1 MNLPLY
7 TVPDKDVYRH
17 LDKVSYEQTYEN
29 QNFVL
34 SLMHPHT
41 PYRGL
46 LLTFQL
52 GNGKTYVAAGLA
64 HLYSTYGMSVLFLAH
79 NVSTINNFRNE
90 YERFVMDNQVSDDY
104 TDITYMGITK
114 FLSKDIDIDH
124 SLVII
129 DEAHNVRENASRYHK
144 LQTILD
150 RYDSIKILVITATPM
165 IDKVDEMNSLRNL
178 IEPNAPVAYS
188 DALYSNVN
196 SRFMGDD
203 FGIGRYYKSVMR
215 GRQLKEYKRVL
226 GESHHDIYTKIRQVS
241 LSVDSEYDPSV
252 PLEEQSSKIAALLSN
267 MESNI
272 KKGELTV
279 AFSFFVKRGIYF
291 IRDVLKHKGWREFGT
306 GVEGDKRPC
315 YAILD
320 GKTSVSNI
328 NSIIDSFNSILN
340 VNGSVIQLL
349 IGSSVMNES
358 ISLRNVKHVHV
369 LTPFWNYGQI
379 RQAVGRTIRM
389 RSHEDLNE
397 KKPMIC
403 IYLHVSVVEEEDGYT
418 GIDLDMY
425 NVSHDKDR
433 NIKEQMGFIVN
444 QSIWNEEMKLLSSM
458 SMSTPLP
465 HVDHRLVLR
474 TRNYIW
480 DMRACFDT
488 NINKISWYRI
498 YRDRAICYDINT
510 GIRRMSNVDMY
521 VTFPEPV
528 EGEITA
534 WKSIVDDRVRIADLR
549 CMTTKKRRK
558 RGKLVCNM
566 KRNEIESISEYLNV
580 PPSIE
585 SILKELKKKNLYIEN
600 QVIIHDL

>member
-7 TVPDKDVYRH
+7 TVPNKDVYRY
-17 LDKVSYEQTYEN
+17 LDKVSYEQTYQN

-34 SLMHPHT
+34 SLMHPYT

-90 YERFVMDNQVSDDY
+90 YERFVTDNQVSDDY

-114 FLSKDIDIDH
+114 FLSKDINIDH

-129 DEAHNVRENASRYHK
+129 DEAHNVRENASRYRK

-188 DALYSNVN
+188 DALYSNVKVC
-196 SRFMGDD
+196 FMGM
-203 FGIGRYYKSVMR
+203 ILVSSVMK
-215 GRQLKEYKRVL
+215 GRQLEEYKRVV
-226 GESHHDIYTKIRQVS
+226 GEPHHDIYTKIRQLS
-241 LSVDSEYDPSV
+241 LSVDREYDPSI
-252 PLEEQSSKIAALLSN
+252 PLEEQLLKVAALLS
-267 MESNI
+267 SI
-272 KKGELTV
+272 KEKELAV
-279 AFSFFVKRGIYF
+279 AFSFFVKREC
-291 IRDVLKHKGWREFGT
+291 GW
-306 GVEGDKRPC
+306 
-315 YAILD
+315 
-320 GKTSVSNI
+320 
-328 NSIIDSFNSILN
+328 
-340 VNGSVIQLL
+340 SVIQLL

-389 RSHEDLNE
+389 RSHEDLGE
-397 KKPMIC
+397 KNPKIC
-403 IYLHVSVVEEEDGYT
+403 IYLHVSVVEEEGRKMV
-418 GIDLDMY
+418 ILELIWICIM
-425 NVSHDKDR
+425 
-433 NIKEQMGFIVN
+433 NIKQQMEFIMD
-444 QSIWNEEMKLLSSM
+444 QSIWSEEMASSSLM
-458 SMSTPLP
+458 STSTPLP

-510 GIRRMSNVDMY
+510 VY
-521 VTFPEPV
+521 V
-528 EGEITA
+528 G
-534 WKSIVDDRVRIADLR
+534 
-549 CMTTKKRRK
+549 
-558 RGKLVCNM
+558 
-566 KRNEIESISEYLNV
+566 
-580 PPSIE
+580 
-585 SILKELKKKNLYIEN
+585 
-600 QVIIHDL
+600 